1 MAATAAPEVDRTNL
15 VLREGRW
22 YQVGRTN
29 PFAGWLL
36 DHGPDGLLLARSA
49 ISNGVLHG
57 LSEGWHTNGQTQI
70 REHFRDNVSDGPR
83 EKWYANGQR
92 QSVAN
97 IVHGRV
103 DGTFQRWHENGQL
116 AERIELKQ
124 GNPEGKAW
132 AFYPS
137 GYVRA
142 ETETHAGEVLR
153 RIHWEDGEKKS
164 TE

>member
-1 MAATAAPEVDRTNL
+1 MAATVAPEVDRTNL

-22 YQVGRTN
+22 YQAGRTN

-49 ISNGVLHG
+49 ISNGVLNG
-57 LSEGWHTNGQTQI
+57 LSEGYYTNGQAQI
-70 REHFRDNVSDGPR
+70 REHFRDNVSDGIR

-92 QSVAN
+92 QSVAT
-97 IVHGRV
+97 IVQGRV

-142 ETETHAGEVLR
+142 ETETHAGEVLQ
-153 RIHWEDGEKKS
+153 RIHWEDGEKKF